1 MSLVGPVFTSTKGFK
16 VVGGAVVTCSLTGLS
31 LCVLGIVVVVVVL
44 VEGFGATVVV

>member
-31 LCVLGIVVVVVVL
+31 LCVLGIVVVVVF